1 MSCPFANVSFRGS
14 NEVTESQKV
23 SYKIYDMESEI
34 LKTTKHLEKLREA
47 RKRLEVEDEMERLG
61 TVENVEK
68 EFNKI
73 FGSSRTTT
81 FTTAA
86 AAHRS
91 QRRANSATRGHPT
104 AELMKPLLTSIVY
117 TLKDFNKRLNEGKVH
132 VHDENIPLKF
142 TKLPEQLVQP
152 LFATGSP
159 PPPPC
164 EADCPYDMD
173 KIWAANSTEFE
184 IGDEKLVAEVLSGLA
199 EVPDHRIEFDPKD
212 ATTYCSDKP
221 DDSFTFS
228 TKLD

>member
-1 MSCPFANVSFRGS
+1 MNCPFANVSFQGS

-23 SYKIYDMESEI
+23 SYKIYDMEAEI

-47 RKRLEVEDEMERLG
+47 RRRLEVEDEMKRLG
-61 TVENVEK
+61 TLENVEK

-73 FGSSRTTT
+73 YGEGYRPNRQLTC
-81 FTTAA
+81 
-86 AAHRS
+86 
-91 QRRANSATRGHPT
+91 
-104 AELMKPLLTSIVY
+104 LKPLLSGIVY
-117 TLKDFNKRLNEGKVH
+117 TLKDFDNRLKQDKIH
-132 VHDENIPLKF
+132 VHAENMPLKF
-142 TKLPEQLVQP
+142 TKLLEKNPQP
-152 LFATGSP
+152 LFAGASSSPP

-164 EADCPYDMD
+164 EADCPDEMD

-184 IGDEKLVAEVLSGLA
+184 IGDERLVAEVLSGLA

-228 TKLD
+228 THH

>member
-1 MSCPFANVSFRGS
+1 MSCPFANVSFHGS

-23 SYKIYDMESEI
+23 SYKIYDMEAEI

-47 RKRLEVEDEMERLG
+47 RRRLEVEDKMKRLG

-73 FGSSRTTT
+73 YGEGYRP
-81 FTTAA
+81 
-86 AAHRS
+86 
-91 QRRANSATRGHPT
+91 TRQLT
-104 AELMKPLLTSIVY
+104 CLKSLLSGIVY
-117 TLKDFNKRLNEGKVH
+117 TLKDFDNRLKQDKIH
-132 VHDENIPLKF
+132 VHAEDMPLNF
-142 TKLPEQLVQP
+142 TKLPEERLP
-152 LFATGSP
+152 RRRSAPAAP

-164 EADCPYDMD
+164 EGNEMD

-199 EVPDHRIEFDPKD
+199 EAPDHRIEFDPTD
-212 ATTYCSDKP
+212 GTTYCSDKP

>member
-1 MSCPFANVSFRGS
+1 MSCPFANVSFQGS

-23 SYKIYDMESEI
+23 SYKIYDMEAEI

-47 RKRLEVEDEMERLG
+47 RRRLEVEDEMKRLG

-73 FGSSRTTT
+73 YGEGYRPNRQLTC
-81 FTTAA
+81 
-86 AAHRS
+86 
-91 QRRANSATRGHPT
+91 
-104 AELMKPLLTSIVY
+104 LKPLLSGIVY
-117 TLKDFNKRLNEGKVH
+117 TLKDFDNRLKQDKIH
-132 VHDENIPLKF
+132 VHDENMPLKF
-142 TKLPEQLVQP
+142 TKLPEERLP
-152 LFATGSP
+152 RRRSAPAAPPP

-164 EADCPYDMD
+164 ESDCPDEMD

-184 IGDEKLVAEVLSGLA
+184 IGDEKLVAEVLSGLMEA
-199 EVPDHRIEFDPKD
+199 PDHRIEFDPTD
-212 ATTYCSDKP
+212 GTTYCSDKP